1 MAEKSVFNR
10 SATVDFY
17 SIGVLHASYRERTKR
32 SPTSRYERKHAIGAQ
47 QNSRHDVHHRALC
60 VDTIMYCTCTNKH
73 KQSCTVSVSRSN
85 ECRSNYQFSG
95 PDSNRN
101 VIHWQH
107 THTHAVSP
115 VTCRRRHV
123 WQVPHNRV
131 SFNSTRRRP
140 GLPHTNHARPR
151 PHCHPQRPTL
161 CPLTLLRSTLSRP
174 VATTD
179 SVLIHGSR

>member
-1 MAEKSVFNR
+1 MHEWRPQDGKNTKMAEKSVINR
-10 SATVDFY
+10 SVTVW
-17 SIGVLHASYRERTKR
+17 ERRMLQYWCSPCIVSKKKQ

-107 THTHAVSP
+107 THTHTRGIS
-115 VTCRRRHV
+115 CHV
-123 WQVPHNRV
+123 QAP
-131 SFNSTRRRP
+131 SCLAS
-140 GLPHTNHARPR
+140 
-151 PHCHPQRPTL
+151 
-161 CPLTLLRSTLSRP
+161 
-174 VATTD
+174 AT
-179 SVLIHGSR
+179 